1 MAIEAI
7 YQNGVIKPLRNVE
20 LRENERIKIEIIRFP
35 QQETQKTEGKKN
47 ISLRGVW
54 QGAFDISD
62 EDIDE
67 VTRMWDEG
75 LEKQAKILGEVGND

>member
-1 MAIEAI
+1 MVIEAI
-7 YQNGVIKPLRNVE
+7 YQNGVIKPLSNVE
-20 LRENERIKIEIIRFP
+20 LREDEWIKIDIIRLP
-35 QQETQKTEGKKN
+35 QQEPQKAGGKKN

-67 VTRMWDEG
+67 LK
-75 LEKQAKILGEVGND
+75 LERKH